1 MERIRALVVDD
12 SAFMRKLIS
21 RILGEGGVEV
31 VGAARDG
38 AEAVK
43 MVLELKPDVV
53 TLDVEMPRM
62 GGLEALQAI
71 MRGRPT
77 PCIMLSA
84 FTPRGADATLKAL
97 EAGAFDFV
105 QKPSGSIS
113 LDLEKVG
120 AELLAKIRAA
130 HRVNLELLAL
140 KAAPA
145 PPAPAVAAAE
155 PAALQPSSAVREVV
169 LIAASTGGPRA
180 LAELIPALPGGLSA
194 AVLVVQHM
202 SAGFTKS
209 LAARLDGASAL
220 GVREAQ
226 EGDLLANGQA
236 LLAPGDWHM
245 TLKASP
251 EGWRVALDQRP
262 QQQGVRPA
270 ADPLFISA
278 AKAFGPHCLAVVMT
292 GMGRDGTKGLKAVK
306 AAGGRSLA
314 QDEAS
319 CVVYGMP
326 RHAIEAGLADAVL
339 PLSGLA
345 GAIAAQ
351 IQS

>member
-12 SAFMRKLIS
+12 SAFMRKLIA
-21 RILGEGGVEV
+21 RILGQGGVEV
-31 VGAARDG
+31 LGVARDG
-38 AEAVK
+38 AEALRRVA
-43 MVLELKPDVV
+43 ELQPDVV

-62 GGLEALQAI
+62 GGLEALRAI
-71 MRGRPT
+71 MRERPT

-84 FTPRGADATLKAL
+84 FTPRGAEATLQAL

-113 LDLEKVG
+113 MDLERVAG
-120 AELLAKIRAA
+120 ELLGKIRAA
-130 HRVNLELLAL
+130 HRVNLGLLAL
-140 KAAPA
+140 RQPPPPA
-145 PPAPAVAAAE
+145 PPAPAAPDTA
-155 PAALQPSSAVREVV
+155 AVRNVV
-169 LIAASTGGPRA
+169 VVACSTGGPRA
-180 LAELIPALPGGLSA
+180 LSELIPALPGGLA
-194 AVLVVQHM
+194 ASVLVVQHM

-220 GVREAQ
+220 TVREAA
-226 EGDLLANGQA
+226 EGELLANGRV

-245 TLKASP
+245 TLQVSP
-251 EGWRVALDQRP
+251 QGWRVALDQRP
-262 QQQGVRPA
+262 PQQGVRPA

-278 AKAFGPHCLAVVMT
+278 ARAFGPRCLAVVMT
-292 GMGRDGTKGLKAVK
+292 GMGQDGTQGLRAVK
-306 AAGGRSLA
+306 AAGGSSLV

-326 RHAIEAGLADAVL
+326 RHAIEAGLADTVA

-345 GAIAAQ
+345 QAIVGHLQ
-351 IQS
+351 R

>member
-1 MERIRALVVDD
+1 MESIRALVVDD
-12 SAFMRKLIS
+12 SAFMRKLIT
-21 RILGEGGVEV
+21 RILVDGGVEV
-31 VGAARDG
+31 LGTARDG
-38 AEAVK
+38 AEAIQR
-43 MVLELKPDVV
+43 VLELQPDVV

-71 MRGRPT
+71 MRERPT

-84 FTPRGADATLKAL
+84 FTPRGAEATLKAL
-97 EAGAFDFV
+97 ESGAFDFV

-113 LDLEKVG
+113 LDLGQVAE
-120 AELLAKIRAA
+120 ELLGKIHAA
-130 HRVNLELLAL
+130 HRVNLGLLAL
-140 KAAPA
+140 KQVLPL
-145 PPAPAVAAAE
+145 
-155 PAALQPSSAVREVV
+155 PAALPAAAGAPESVREAVV
-169 LIAASTGGPRA
+169 VACSTGGPRA
-180 LAELIPALPGGLSA
+180 LSELIPSLPGGLGA

-220 GVREAQ
+220 TVKEAA
-226 EGDLLANGQA
+226 EGDLLANGLV

-245 TLKASP
+245 SIKGSP
-251 EGWRVALDQRP
+251 QGWRVALDQRP
-262 QQQGVRPA
+262 QHLGVRPA

-278 AKAFGPHCLAVVMT
+278 AKAFGPHCLGVVMT
-292 GMGRDGTKGLKAVK
+292 GMGQDGSKGLCAIK
-306 AAGGRSLA
+306 AAGGSSLA

-326 RHAIEAGLADAVL
+326 RHAIEAGLADKVV

-345 GAIAAQ
+345 QAIAAHLQ
-351 IQS
+351 R

>member
-1 MERIRALVVDD
+1 MERVRALVVDD
-12 SAFMRKLIS
+12 SAFMRKLIT
-21 RILGEGGVEV
+21 RILSDGGVEV
-31 VGAARDG
+31 AGTARDG

-43 MVLELKPDVV
+43 RAVELKPDVV

-71 MRGRPT
+71 MREQPT

-120 AELLAKIRAA
+120 EELLAKIHAA
-130 HRVNLELLAL
+130 HRVNLQLLAL
-140 KAAPA
+140 RTSPAAAPA
-145 PPAPAVAAAE
+145 LLEPRAAA
-155 PAALQPSSAVREVV
+155 PGVGQVV

-180 LAELIPALPGGLSA
+180 LAELIPALPGGLPA

-226 EGDLLANGQA
+226 EGDLLAHGQA

-262 QQQGVRPA
+262 PQQGVRPA

-278 AKAFGPHCLAVVMT
+278 AKAFGPRCLAVVMT
-292 GMGRDGTKGLKAVK
+292 GMGQDGTKGLRAVK
-306 AAGGRSLA
+306 AAGGSSLA

-319 CVVYGMP
+319 CVVFGMP
-326 RHAIEAGLADAVL
+326 RHAIEAGLADKVV

-345 GAIAAQ
+345 GAIAAHCQ
-351 IQS
+351 G